1 LRGEQSLQTMPA
13 SDRSAT
19 ARRQLVNFKAT
30 AAEREQLRQF
40 AAAQGTTL
48 SDLIRRGLQLQ
59 GLEQFA
65 P

>member
-1 LRGEQSLQTMPA
+1 MPA